1 MKANDLK
8 QPLTVSILQK
18 TDISIS
24 LKEEYLKFINIEKI
38 MVKPRHGTE
47 KIDSQN
53 FETQEN
59 FSNAQE
65 LVKKIIRYDDCL
77 IQEFVDFKKEF
88 KVLCF
93 MNNFYTID
101 KQSNPYLIK
110 YIQEIL
116 EILSDFALNN
126 KIVMPKVFSLDFFE
140 KHNQE
145 LVLIEANIRP
155 AGIHRFRNK
164 IGSY

>member
-1 MKANDLK
+1 
-8 QPLTVSILQK
+8 
-18 TDISIS
+18 
-24 LKEEYLKFINIEKI
+24 

-47 KIDSQN
+47 KIDSLN

-59 FSNAQE
+59 FSNAQD
-65 LVKKIIRYDDCL
+65 LIKKIIRYDDCL

-93 MNNFYTID
+93 MNNFYTIE
-101 KQSNPYLIK
+101 KQSNPYLRK
-110 YIQEIL
+110 YIQEII
-116 EILSDFALNN
+116 EILNDFALNN
-126 KIVMPKVFSLDFFE
+126 KIIMPKVFSLDFFE

-155 AGIHRFRNK
+155 AGIHRFKNK
-164 IGSY
+164 LN